1 MLTNINKLNGG
12 KAIGSGGFG
21 CVFKPALK
29 CVNKER
35 EKTKISKLMKTKYA
49 EQEYNDIKK
58 IHEKLNSINN
68 YRDYFL
74 IDDFNICTPDKLTKD
89 DLHNLKICNVLKKS
103 DITSKNINN
112 QLNGLKIINMPY
124 GGIQVDDFVYQHNN
138 FILII
143 GLINSLI
150 KLLKEGIIP
159 MNQKGIYHSDIKDS
173 NILVYLTDQNKIT
186 TRLIDWN
193 LSVEY
198 NKNTSQSFP
207 KNWHNRPLQFNVP
220 FSIILFTDLFKER
233 YNKFI
238 SENKMNNEY
247 KNKPKLTK
255 FIVKYLEK
263 WREKRGEGHFKYIN
277 KIFGMIFKTDFLIGG
292 RKHSSRSRSS
302 SSSSSSSRRSRRQ
315 RKMIEEEYTKPYI
328 CNYLVEILIHF
339 TVLDKD
345 GKIDLSVYLNDVFI
359 KIIDIWGFIITY
371 LPLFELLYNNYN
383 DLNNE
388 QIEIF
393 IKFRQLFLKYLY
405 NPRISP
411 ININDLV
418 NDLESINNYIRDEY
432 KRDKYKR
439 DKITRSISKYNQTNK
454 LKKSSKNTTL
464 KKIKEI

>member
-1 MLTNINKLNGG
+1 
-12 KAIGSGGFG
+12 
-21 CVFKPALK
+21 
-29 CVNKER
+29 
-35 EKTKISKLMKTKYA
+35 
-49 EQEYNDIKK
+49 
-58 IHEKLNSINN
+58 
-68 YRDYFL
+68 
-74 IDDFNICTPDKLTKD
+74 
-89 DLHNLKICNVLKKS
+89 
-103 DITSKNINN
+103 
-112 QLNGLKIINMPY
+112 
-124 GGIQVDDFVYQHNN
+124 
-138 FILII
+138 
-143 GLINSLI
+143 
-150 KLLKEGIIP
+150 
-159 MNQKGIYHSDIKDS
+159 
-173 NILVYLTDQNKIT
+173 
-186 TRLIDWN
+186 
-193 LSVEY
+193 
-198 NKNTSQSFP
+198 
-207 KNWHNRPLQFNVP
+207 VP